1 MNACE
6 QLHIALREL
15 EADLKNY
22 KVYGSAL
29 ITLGDIGNTPEV
41 REIYRTVVGLNCR
54 IPVFAN
60 DFDQYKIMETG
71 HAVFV
76 IRLTGMVYIQTVV
89 GKLVLPYGSGVVID
103 GKF

>member
-1 MNACE
+1 MTACE
-6 QLHIALREL
+6 QLHAALRDL

-29 ITLGDIGNTPEV
+29 ITLSKDSLSPEL
-41 REIYRTVVGLNCR
+41 REVYRAVMALKCR
-54 IPVFAN
+54 IPVYTN
-60 DFDQYKIMETG
+60 DFDQYKIQETG

-76 IRLTGMVYIQTVV
+76 IKLTGMVYIQTVV
-89 GKLVLPYGSGVVID
+89 GKLVLPYGAGVAIQ

>member
-1 MNACE
+1 MNHSE
-6 QLHIALREL
+6 HLHVALRDL

-29 ITLGDIGNTPEV
+29 ITLCDDSPSPEL
-41 REIYRTVVGLNCR
+41 REIYRAVVGLKCR
-54 IPVFAN
+54 IPVYTN
-60 DFDQYKIMETG
+60 DFDQHKIVETG

-76 IRLTGMVYIQTVV
+76 IKLTGMVYIQTVV
-89 GKLVLPYGSGVVID
+89 GKLVLPYGSGVVTK

>member
-1 MNACE
+1 MTACE
-6 QLHIALREL
+6 QLHAALRDL

-29 ITLGDIGNTPEV
+29 ITLSKDSLSPEL
-41 REIYRTVVGLNCR
+41 REVYRAVMGLKCR
-54 IPVFAN
+54 IPVYAN
-60 DFDQYKIMETG
+60 DFDQYKIQETG

-76 IRLTGMVYIQTVV
+76 IKLTGMVYIQTVV
-89 GKLVLPYGSGVVID
+89 GKLVLPYGAGVAIQ